1 MKFIPIFI
9 FFLNFALAQNIPLY
23 LTLVEKGEIQE
34 VRESLPNLLS
44 RYPND
49 PGVYYLEALISNSYP
64 LYSTSLP
71 IDNIISLLSNLSKQ
85 SESSIDD
92 FLFITSFIPNGI
104 TLILSENLLSGFE

>member
-9 FFLNFALAQNIPLY
+9 FFLNFVLAQNIPLY

-49 PGVYYLEALISNSYP
+49 PGVYYLEALIS
-64 LYSTSLP
+64 
-71 IDNIISLLSNLSKQ
+71 
-85 SESSIDD
+85 
-92 FLFITSFIPNGI
+92 
-104 TLILSENLLSGFE
+104 LSGDESIAQYQRLINNYPNSEFAYLSSVKIGEYFFKRIIFSGEPAT

>member
-44 RYPND
+44 RYPKD
-49 PGVYYLEALISNSYP
+49 PGVYYLEALI
-64 LYSTSLP
+64 
-71 IDNIISLLSNLSKQ
+71 NLSGD
-85 SESSIDD
+85 ESIAQYQRLINNYPNSD
-92 FLFITSFIPNGI
+92 FAY
-104 TLILSENLLSGFE
+104 LSSVKIGEYFF